1 MSTRTP
7 SQSSW
12 LSVGLRMCVSVTVL
26 STRTVRPPST
36 LPPRASSISTRL
48 IRSHTSARTTPMH
61 FCSADFFRGRN
72 GSTRAKCFA
81 DAESSSANSRSR

>member
-26 STRTVRPPST
+26 VDTHRSAPLYLAAAGLLHQLPVDALQHLGPDRPDA
-36 LPPRASSISTRL
+36 LLR
-48 IRSHTSARTTPMH
+48 
-61 FCSADFFRGRN
+61 ADFFG
-72 GSTRAKCFA
+72 GPLGFPRAKRFA
-81 DAESSSANSRSR
+81 DAASRSANSRSR